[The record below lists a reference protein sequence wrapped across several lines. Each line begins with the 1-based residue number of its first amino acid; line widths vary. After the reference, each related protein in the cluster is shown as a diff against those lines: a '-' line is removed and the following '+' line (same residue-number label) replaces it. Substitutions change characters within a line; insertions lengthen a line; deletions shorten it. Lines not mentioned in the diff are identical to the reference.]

1 MLFQNTCISGFV
13 IFTIYFASFL
23 SEKNVTFIYDWH
35 DWFTVFLLNSEQ
47 KKEEVVEEPAD
58 PNTHVYVT
66 AHTRTTITYKKDF
79 VPFTTRLYNF
89 YKSFSEPG
97 AADK

>member
-1 MLFQNTCISGFV
+1 MTFKDFAKWNTKVSAVYALGIWTMISSFA
-13 IFTIYFASFL
+13 YF
-23 SEKNVTFIYDWH
+23 KYTGRYD
-35 DWFTVFLLNSEQ
+35 DTTEQ